1 MTPPRNDRSDE
12 RGPGSAESTMTSHDV
27 ARAAGVSQSTV
38 SRALRGDNRV
48 SAATRSHVREIAER
62 LGYVP
67 STIGRNLAT
76 RSTRTLG
83 IVVTDL
89 SSVFYPQVIA
99 PLHDEVTARGYRMV
113 LFTEEIGSHTLAGE
127 EAPTPL
133 ADRLLDRSIDGA
145 VLTTSDLDGGLARH
159 LARRGLPIVFLT
171 RYGDDVSADAAVVD
185 NSLGASLSAAEAIR
199 LGHTRIGAIFGPPNT
214 STGRDR
220 ERGVQAALRA
230 AGFSLSSDLTQHG
243 PFTFE
248 SGFRSMNKL
257 LSVSPR
263 PTVVICA
270 NDTVAI
276 GAFDAAR
283 SQGVAVPDD
292 VSLIGFD
299 DLPMAAWQS
308 FQLTTVY
315 QPMEEMARSAIRLL
329 IERIEGAVA
338 PGAVRRVVFEPSL
351 VLRHTL
357 AAPAPQRGA

>member
-1 MTPPRNDRSDE
+1 MTLPRDDRSE
-12 RGPGSAESTMTSHDV
+12 KRWPGSAAATVTSHDV

-38 SRALRGDNRV
+38 SRALRDDHRV
-48 SAATRSHVREIAER
+48 SAKTRSHVREIAEE

-76 RSTRTLG
+76 RSTKTLG

-89 SSVFYPQVIA
+89 TSVFYPQVIA
-99 PLHDEVTARGYRMV
+99 PLHDEVTAQGYRMV
-113 LFTEEIGSHTLAGE
+113 LFTEDIGSDALPIE
-127 EAPTPL
+127 QAPAPL

-159 LARRGLPIVFLT
+159 LALRGLPIVFLT
-171 RYGDDVSADAAVVD
+171 RHVDDVSADAAVVD
-185 NSLGASLSAAEAIR
+185 NSLGASLSAGEAIR

-220 ERGVQAALRA
+220 ERGVRAALRA
-230 AGFSLSSDLTQHG
+230 AGLSLSSDLTQHG

-248 SGFRSMNKL
+248 NGYRSMNDL
-257 LSVSPR
+257 LSVSPP

-283 SQGVAVPDD
+283 SQGIRVPDD

-299 DLPMAAWQS
+299 DLPMAAWQA
-308 FQLTTVY
+308 FQLTTVH

-351 VLRHTL
+351 VMRRTL
-357 AAPAPQRGA
+357 AAPVQRRGA